1 MTQYGPPET
10 VYVENEWYDGPR
22 AGIGDVNGVPHR
34 YVSLFDEE
42 EDQYLETFLI
52 WPVDRQVL
60 ELEIEQWRI
69 FVEWN
74 ALYESGRADVN
85 SHPGHGGRNARWDEI
100 EALLKPS
107 RTNVPADARRAVA
120 QLCHID
126 REVRYASSG
135 PSYMLRWSV
144 P

>member
-1 MTQYGPPET
+1 
-10 VYVENEWYDGPR
+10 
-22 AGIGDVNGVPHR
+22 
-34 YVSLFDEE
+34 VSLFDEE
-42 EDQYLETFLI
+42 EDQYLDTFLI
-52 WPVDRQVL
+52 WPVERQVL

-85 SHPGHGGRNARWDEI
+85 SHPGHGGRNARRDEI

-107 RTNVPADARRAVA
+107 RTNVPASARRAVA

-135 PSYMLRWSV
+135 RSLMLLLRTTVPNPSTGKSLVTERGTKL
-144 P
+144 PQCG